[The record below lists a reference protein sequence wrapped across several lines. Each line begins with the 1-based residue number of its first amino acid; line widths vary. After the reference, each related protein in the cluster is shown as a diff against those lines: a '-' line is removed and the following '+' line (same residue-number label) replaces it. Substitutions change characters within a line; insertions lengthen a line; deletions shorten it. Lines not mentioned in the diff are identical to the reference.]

1 MVIDSYEL
9 FTEFIKEKHNS
20 KPTLLLHAC
29 CAPCSTYVLELL
41 NQFFDITIYFYNPNI
56 YPVTEMDN
64 RFVEFQKLGK
74 YKLVKADY
82 NPDDFY
88 LAIKG
93 LEAKPEGSERCFKC
107 YELRLENSAMYA
119 SKHNFDYFSTTLSI
133 SPYKNSKKLNEI
145 GQQMANKYQV
155 KFLYSN
161 FKKKDGYKRSIAIC
175 RQLELYRQNYCGCEF
190 SFNEMQIRNKI
201 KQQKILK

>member
-9 FTEFIKEKHNS
+9 FTQFIKEKHDT

-56 YPVTEMDN
+56 YPASEMDF
-64 RFVEFQKLGK
+64 RYDEFQKLGK

-88 LAIKG
+88 LAVKG

-107 YELRLENSAMYA
+107 YELRLENSAIYA
-119 SKHNFDYFSTTLSI
+119 SKHGFDYFSTTLSI
-133 SPYKNSKKLNEI
+133 SPYKNSNKLNEI
-145 GQQMANKYQV
+145 GQKMANKYQV
-155 KFLYSN
+155 KFLYPN
-161 FKKKDGYKRSIAIC
+161 FKKKEGYKRSIEIC
-175 RQLELYRQNYCGCEF
+175 RQLELYRQDYCGCVF
-190 SFNEMQIRNKI
+190 SYNEAQNRHNRSNEK
-201 KQQKILK
+201 